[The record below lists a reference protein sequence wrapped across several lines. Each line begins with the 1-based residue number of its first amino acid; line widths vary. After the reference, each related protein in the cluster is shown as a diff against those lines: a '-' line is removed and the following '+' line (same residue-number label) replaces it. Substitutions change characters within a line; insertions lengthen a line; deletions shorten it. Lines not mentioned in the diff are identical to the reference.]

1 MRKDKSLKEMLDSEF
16 FTNAIYNKTKYQ
28 LVRTIIDKYAHEKL
42 DSLKKC
48 EDLAD
53 DIMNILFIVG
63 ADMYGRYGKNIGEGN
78 QGDSKNGKV

>member
-1 MRKDKSLKEMLDSEF
+1 MKKDKTLKDMLDSEF

-28 LVRTIIDKYAHEKL
+28 LVRTIVDKYAHEKL
-42 DSLKKC
+42 DTLKKC

-63 ADMYGRYGKNIGEGN
+63 ADMYGRYGKHLDNEDN
-78 QGDSKNGKV
+78 DNGKI